1 MKYSYDELSGMIDH
15 ALLHPT
21 MTDNEFEAGCKLA
34 IQYKVATVCVKP
46 YWVKRTAELL
56 AGTGVLPCCVIGFP
70 HGSNT
75 IECKRY
81 ETEQACKDGAL
92 EIDMVIN
99 IGKAMSGDWR
109 YVEADVRAVCDEARG
124 HGAKTKAI
132 IETDYLAGGGAGLSS
147 DDLKTKICQICESA
161 GVDWVKT
168 STGFGFVKQKNGNY
182 NYTGATEHDVAL
194 MRKACSP
201 KVQVKASGG
210 IRDLNTM
217 IRMRELGATRIGTS
231 GTAALMDE
239 YRRRASGAAPKTQVN
254 SGAGTY

>member
-1 MKYSYDELSGMIDH
+1 MKHSYSELAGMIDH

-21 MTDNEFEAGCKLA
+21 MTDKELEAGCKLA

-56 AGTGVLPCCVIGFP
+56 RGSGVLPCCVIGFP

-75 IECKRY
+75 TECKRY
-81 ETEQACKDGAL
+81 ETEVACKDGAL

-99 IGKAMSGDWR
+99 IGKAMSGDWA
-109 YVEADVRAVCDEARG
+109 YVEADVRAVCDEARR

-132 IETDYLAGGGAGLSS
+132 IETDYLSAGGAGLSG
-147 DDLKTKICQICESA
+147 DDLKIKICKICESA

-168 STGFGFVKQKNGNY
+168 STGFGFVKQKDGNY
-182 NYTGATEHDVAL
+182 NYTGATEHDVSL
-194 MRKACSP
+194 MRKTCSQ

-210 IRDLNTM
+210 IRDLDCM

-231 GTAALMDE
+231 GTAALMNE
-239 YRRRASGAAPKTQVN
+239 YRRREAGNVPSTGGG
-254 SGAGTY
+254 SSAGTY